1 MHGKGWLQDERGA
14 ALIWAL
20 VVIPVLLLLLVLAAD
35 IMQWQALSH
44 ELQTAVDAAALAG
57 AQEVWIRQEIDAAGV
72 VYSQELF
79 LNEEEARRQ
88 AQQVLD
94 ANLSKLNPEQ
104 FQPTA
109 KVIEVDSE
117 ALTVRVTVQGDVK
130 PLLAHR
136 LGLLSPVLSRTGTA
150 EPALPE
156 IP

>member
-1 MHGKGWLQDERGA
+1 MNRRGWLQDERGA

-20 VVIPVLLLLLVLAAD
+20 VAIPVLLLLLVLAAD
-35 IMQWQALSH
+35 IMQWEALAH

-79 LNEEEARRQ
+79 LNEEEAERQ
-88 AQQVLD
+88 AQIVLD
-94 ANLSKLNPEQ
+94 ENLSKLNPEQ
-104 FQPTA
+104 VQVTA

-117 ALTVRVTVQGDVK
+117 ALTVRVTVQGNVK

-136 LGLLSPVLSRTGTA
+136 LGILSPVLSRTGTA
-150 EPALPE
+150 EPAVPS

>member
-1 MHGKGWLQDERGA
+1 MNRREWLQDERGV

-20 VVIPVLLLLLVLAAD
+20 VAIPVLLLLLVLAAD
-35 IMQWQALSH
+35 IMQWEALAH

-79 LNEEEARRQ
+79 LNEEEAERQ
-88 AQQVLD
+88 AQIVLD
-94 ANLSKLNPEQ
+94 ENLSKLNPEQ
-104 FQPTA
+104 VQVTA

-117 ALTVRVTVQGDVK
+117 ALTVRVTVQGNVK

-136 LGLLSPVLSRTGTA
+136 LGILSPVLSRTGTA
-150 EPALPE
+150 EPAVPS